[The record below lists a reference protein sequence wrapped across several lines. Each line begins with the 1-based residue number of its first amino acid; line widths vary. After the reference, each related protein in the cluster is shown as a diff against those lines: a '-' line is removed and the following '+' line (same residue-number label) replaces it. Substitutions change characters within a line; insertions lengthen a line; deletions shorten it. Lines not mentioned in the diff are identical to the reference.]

1 MGDDEEHGI
10 ERTRMPSEDLQ
21 ELIHVLTQTPQTVA
35 NLVKDLSEPDLSFKN
50 SPDEFSAIENVCH
63 LRDIEIDGYTER
75 ILRILRENNPTL
87 PDIDGS
93 RLAIEREYQS
103 QNLSEA
109 LQAFADARTRNTKTL
124 RGLIAE
130 QFDRE
135 GTLEGTGSVT
145 IRGLLLMMRNH
156 DADHVRELSSIR
168 GRLGPA
174 T

>member
-1 MGDDEEHGI
+1 
-10 ERTRMPSEDLQ
+10 MPPKDLQ
-21 ELIHVLTQTPQTVA
+21 EVIDALMKTPKTVA
-35 NLVKDLSEPDLSFKN
+35 DLVRDLSAPDLRIKN
-50 SPDEFSAIENVCH
+50 SPQEFSVVENVCH
-63 LRDIEIDGYTER
+63 LRDIEIEGYTAR
-75 ILRILRENNPTL
+75 ISRMLRENNPLL

-93 RLAIEREYQS
+93 RLAAERDYHN

-109 LQAFADARTRNTKTL
+109 LQAFAYARKRNTQTL